1 MSAEVTLERRRFSAM
16 GSTVELTTVGGRRSG
31 VIDAAEAREHDL
43 ERRRRRCVESSEVS
57 ALNRLAGA
65 TVRLSDDTLLL
76 VELARRAWHE
86 TGGRFDPT
94 VLRAVEA
101 AGYTDSFDRLGS
113 TVSRPPADE
122 RAIGACHAIEV
133 DRRAGSVRLPSGGGF
148 DPGGIGK
155 GLAADLV
162 SHELSTSGVDGGC
175 VNLGGDLRVWGV
187 GPRGGGWRV
196 GLGARTIELTDVG
209 VATSGT
215 RRRAWQVDGEAVHH
229 LIDPT
234 TSRPSTSGPDTITV
248 IAGAAWRAETS
259 ATALSATAG
268 DDVAALAERWGV
280 RAILR

>member
-1 MSAEVTLERRRFSAM
+1 MKAARF
-16 GSTVELTTVGGRRSG
+16 
-31 VIDAAEAREHDL
+31 I
-43 ERRRRRCVESSEVS
+43 
-57 ALNRLAGA
+57 LNHRLAGA

-133 DRRAGSVRLPSGGGF
+133 DRRAGSVRLPAGGGF

-162 SHELSTSGVDGGC
+162 SHDLVSEGASGGC
-175 VNLGGDLRVWGV
+175 VNIGGDLRVWGP
-187 GPRGGGWRV
+187 GPGGRPWRI
-196 GLGARTIELTDVG
+196 GIGERTVEITDVG

-215 RRRAWQVDGEAVHH
+215 DRRSWFVDDELVHH
-229 LIDPT
+229 LIDPL
-234 TSRPSTSGPDTITV
+234 SGRPAADGPTQATV
-248 IAGAAWRAETS
+248 VAGSAWRAETC
-259 ATALSATAG
+259 ATALLAG
-268 DDVAALAERWGV
+268 PLDAVDTHADGWGV
-280 RAILR
+280 RALVA